1 MSPKNNWSRLLRSS
15 AIESDSYSLRSL
27 WRQYL
32 SLVSL
37 FLPPRFIAFVE
48 RRRRTLVL
56 LGVCTAVELLLLGIA
71 WFLYS
76 K

>member
-1 MSPKNNWSRLLRSS
+1 MSRKNNWSRLLRNSET
-15 AIESDSYSLRSL
+15 ESDSYSRRSL

-32 SLVSL
+32 SLVSR

-48 RRRRTLVL
+48 RRRRTLVFL
-56 LGVCTAVELLLLGIA
+56 AVCTAIELLLLGIA